1 MYTVD
6 VYPYLEFYRRISG
19 ELTVGFWVVSIGPS
33 GLYDCMF
40 AGVSRPSKHFHG
52 NTHSVVGFF
61 PWFDDS
67 VLRRVSDPQNG
78 QSVFVCFLIGVR

>member
-1 MYTVD
+1 
-6 VYPYLEFYRRISG
+6 
-19 ELTVGFWVVSIGPS
+19 
-33 GLYDCMF
+33 MF

-78 QSVFVCFLIGVR
+78 QSVFVCFLIGVPYDW

>member
-40 AGVSRPSKHFHG
+40 
-52 NTHSVVGFF
+52 
-61 PWFDDS
+61 S

-78 QSVFVCFLIGVR
+78 QSVFVCFLIGVP